1 MDYPLSLNRC
11 LFSLFD
17 FISGSSSWF
26 CCSPVFSFFCFPQP
40 LPLTGLLPSG
50 PMSYRTF
57 LNSTLH
63 CPAACKNRK
72 SKCEQQRKY
81 FFYCTRVVPSRGTKI
96 WKVSPIG
103 LFPLHNPEAS
113 VQSCTYYSPSRWDEK
128 KHGKYASRSILG
140 CCSIFFLV
148 ISCGNHP

>member
-1 MDYPLSLNRC
+1 MMDYPLSLNRC

-26 CCSPVFSFFCFPQP
+26 VVAPFILSSASLNLCQHQP
-40 LPLTGLLPSG
+40 RCLLPSG

-57 LNSTLH
+57 MNSTLH

-81 FFYCTRVVPSRGTKI
+81 FVLYSTVPRDENMKSKSYRTL
-96 WKVSPIG
+96 SPAQSGSNI
-103 LFPLHNPEAS
+103 LFG
-113 VQSCTYYSPSRWDEK
+113 VTEK
-128 KHGKYASRSILG
+128 KHGKYASRLILG